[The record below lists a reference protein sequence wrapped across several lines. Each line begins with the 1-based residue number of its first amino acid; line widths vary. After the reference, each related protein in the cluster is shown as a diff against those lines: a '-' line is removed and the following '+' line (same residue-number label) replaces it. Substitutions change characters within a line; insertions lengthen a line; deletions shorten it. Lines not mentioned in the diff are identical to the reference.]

1 MLPKQFTSIIMLHIR
16 IFHVAS
22 KYLNTSGVH
31 TNVLVDLC
39 ESKIFL
45 LEPRLFHNNLMA
57 FTLFVIS

>member
-1 MLPKQFTSIIMLHIR
+1 MLHIR